1 MATSIGKLN
10 VTNIKSPLGGGKTPI
25 HKLNFTSGLKVGSNK
40 FAGTPAQLGDT
51 AKFNISR
58 IDDIIS
64 LEDRAKLSE
73 QKISSLTRILSLQ
86 KKNKKKERDQL
97 TEINDSLKDIGNA
110 LALDFANRITEE
122 KQELNLGKDQI
133 RKDKLS
139 FKEKLLESG
148 KRMGETIKKTTATI
162 AAPALGIFGRIFEF
176 LKTVFTGALIGK
188 SLDWLSDEKSAEK
201 LKTFFDRIKENLPTF
216 GRIAGAAG
224 ILLFLGKI
232 APILSTITT
241 AVTGLTAGL
250 VLFANPLTWKIL
262 AAVALGALIWRGGKW
277 ISEQIHG
284 GEEFVS
290 ARDRNRRSVGVSETF
305 EIEIDGRTYKARV
318 HPTQHYLFNV
328 ESGKPISTRNVS
340 GDIEGWTNQA
350 NKSFIIYP
358 WTKRPDGSL
367 YFDAVPGGDV
377 AFQNYK
383 KVKAQIK
390 QMQEEMGNKIKTA
403 KEAYWDNAKSTKELD
418 IAGGK
423 FDSTDP
429 KTFDVI
435 KGKEK
440 DWEKYHNA
448 RWKIIED
455 GIREDYAIQLR
466 KLVPRFTGGSFSS
479 GIDYLVGE
487 NGPEIARFSGS
498 GTIERS
504 GRTAQ
509 LLKDFDSGSGINIIP
524 FDLPTIKA
532 SAPKLSSNTKA
543 TVAND
548 IVTYSS
554 VNITNPYMVEVPE
567 IFGITV

>member
-86 KKNKKKERDQL
+86 KKNKNKERDQL

-188 SLDWLSDEKSAEK
+188 SLDWLNDEKNAEK
-201 LKTFFDRIKENLPTF
+201 LTRFFNRIKENLPTF
-216 GRIAGAAG
+216 GRIGAAAG

-232 APILSTITT
+232 SPILNIIST
-241 AVTGLTAGL
+241 AVSGLVAGLTI
-250 VLFANPLTWKIL
+250 FANPLTWKIL
-262 AAVALGALIWRGGKW
+262 AAVAVGVLIWKAGKW
-277 ISEQIHG
+277 IENKMGG
-284 GEEFVS
+284 GEVYTQSRDLGEEIAKSHGLEVS
-290 ARDRNRRSVGVSETF
+290 TAFHRDAAEAIVLDDSGSPLLRPRMVR
-305 EIEIDGRTYKARV
+305 DG
-318 HPTQHYLFNV
+318 
-328 ESGKPISTRNVS
+328 
-340 GDIEGWTNQA
+340 
-350 NKSFIIYP
+350 
-358 WTKRPDGSL
+358 
-367 YFDAVPGGDV
+367 
-377 AFQNYK
+377 
-383 KVKAQIK
+383 
-390 QMQEEMGNKIKTA
+390 MGNIVQSGWA
-403 KEAYWDNAKSTKELD
+403 QVDLNNEGDRAWLKENISEE
-418 IAGGK
+418 K
-423 FDSTDP
+423 FN
-429 KTFDVI
+429 KLM
-435 KGKEK
+435 EANLQ
-440 DWEKYHNA
+440 WEKRLKDLRELQLLMEAEKKKKEEEIKKRRENEWNA
-448 RWKIIED
+448 LSVYEKRHPMNSRGSFWTGAYNKETIRQVNEALLTIEKKYADIIIER
-455 GIREDYAIQLR
+455 GLLTR
-466 KLVPRFTGGSFSS
+466 KKGGSFSS
-479 GIDYLVGE
+479 GLTYLVGE
-487 NGPEIARFSGS
+487 NGPELARFNGH
-498 GTIERS
+498 GTIERN

-509 LLKDFDSGSGINIIP
+509 LLADDIGSGVNIIP

>member
-148 KRMGETIKKTTATI
+148 KRMGETIKKTTASIT
-162 AAPALGIFGRIFEF
+162 APALGIFGRIFEF
-176 LKTVFTGALIGK
+176 LKTVFTGALIDK
-188 SLDWLSDEKSAEK
+188 SLKWLEKDGSVEK

-224 ILLFLGKI
+224 ILYTLNK
-232 APILSTITT
+232 
-241 AVTGLTAGL
+241 VAGL
-250 VLFANPLTWKIL
+250 MTTMVLGAAGLKAGLLMFANPLTWKIL
-262 AAVALGALIWRGGKW
+262 AAVALGVLVWKSGNWITDQITGGGDFSKFDENLRRETKNIGLDVKNFNTGALVLGP
-277 ISEQIHG
+277 
-284 GEEFVS
+284 
-290 ARDRNRRSVGVSETF
+290 D
-305 EIEIDGRTYKARV
+305 
-318 HPTQHYLFNV
+318 
-328 ESGKPISTRNVS
+328 GKPITVKMLDLGYPSEYLRKNYLPQGATQDLNIIDDAHRLY
-340 GDIEGWTNQA
+340 IERTMGKQRLVELDA
-350 NKSFIIYP
+350 AYA
-358 WTKRPDGSL
+358 R
-367 YFDAVPGGDV
+367 YFDLMKQKD
-377 AFQNYK
+377 N
-383 KVKAQIK
+383 IK
-390 QMQEEMGNKIKTA
+390 DKM
-403 KEAYWDNAKSTKELD
+403 KEAMATAEREIRAARFSDSPEYKTRFLGEHIPLLNIGVDNSEYKAYQQETSKLVE
-418 IAGGK
+418 A
-423 FDSTDP
+423 
-429 KTFDVI
+429 
-435 KGKEK
+435 EK
-440 DWEKYHNA
+440 A
-448 RWKIIED
+448 R
-455 GIREDYAIQLR
+455 IRELYSIQVR
-466 KLVPRFTGGSFSS
+466 KLLDPTQRLTGGSFSS

-487 NGPEIARFSGS
+487 NGPELARFNGH

-509 LLKDFDSGSGINIIP
+509 LLANKFGSGVNIVP

-543 TVAND
+543 TVVND

-554 VNITNPYMVEVPE
+554 VNIANPYMVEVPE